1 MPSLR
6 RVNAAQHFDL
16 PTALRLASAAE
27 LVYADPTVVERTVIE
42 AWQYAQFCF
51 LDVEATQC
59 LLAADSQSILVCFR
73 GTEADRPEDWVT
85 DLDFDLVDGPF
96 GGRVHEGFYD
106 ALSCVWQ
113 LLDKEV
119 GRLQSDGRRSLWV
132 TGHSLGAALAALAV
146 ARWCEAGRPVSGLYT
161 FGQPRTGD
169 RTFTRNFDF
178 AFRPHAFRIVNN
190 LDVVT
195 RTPPRS
201 LGYEHHGTFI
211 YFNDAGAL
219 SDDVRWWQRFLDGW
233 QGAIETILDWGRD
246 GIEDHRIGDYR
257 QRIENALRSSSH
269 ASAVLDGERPRPQ
282 AAEPNVRL
290 IRPRRRAA

>member
-1 MPSLR
+1 MTASRYL
-6 RVNAAQHFDL
+6 NATHYFDL
-16 PTALRLASAAE
+16 ATALQLASAAE
-27 LVYADPTVVERTVIE
+27 LVYADPHKVERTVIE
-42 AWQYAQFCF
+42 GWRYSHFCF

-59 LLAADSQSILVCFR
+59 LVAADAESILVCFR
-73 GTEADRPEDWVT
+73 GTEADRPEDWIA
-85 DLDFDLVDGPF
+85 DLDFDLVDGPL
-96 GGRVHEGFYD
+96 GGCVHEGFYD
-106 ALSCVWQ
+106 ALSCVWH

-119 GRLQSDGRRSLWV
+119 GRLQDDSRRSLWV

-169 RTFTRNFDF
+169 CTFTRNFDF
-178 AFRPHAFRIVNN
+178 DFRPHAFRIVNN

-211 YFNDAGAL
+211 YFTDSGAL

-233 QGAIETILDWGRD
+233 QGAVDMILDWGRE
-246 GIEDHRIGDYR
+246 GIQDHGIGAYR
-257 QRIENALRSSSH
+257 QQIETALRNPTKPRAADDVE
-269 ASAVLDGERPRPQ
+269 ASRPPR
-282 AAEPNVRL
+282 AEPAAAV